1 MHFPETAIVEKL
13 RMPEF
18 LGIDTSNYTTSV
30 AVYISD
36 ENRIIQHKKLL
47 PVKEGA
53 LGLRQSDAVFH
64 HTKQLPEIM
73 EHLSVSIGKTD
84 FSAVSASARPR
95 NTEGSYMPCFLCGE
109 GFARAYSALQ
119 NVPLYMTSHQ
129 TGHILAALYSADRL
143 NLVNEKFIAFHVS
156 GGTTDCLLCEPDD
169 ENILNISEISTSLDL
184 NAGQAVDRVGLMLGL
199 EFPCGKE
206 LEKFAM
212 KADRH
217 FKVKPVLKNGCC
229 CLSGLENKCRNML
242 ENGESRE
249 NISAYCLDFIAET
262 IISMTDYVIQKC
274 GRLPLVFAGGV
285 MSDRLIKDKIISR
298 YDSAVFAEPEFSC
311 DNAAGIAIYAY
322 LKSKGDK
329 IKITEV

>member
-1 MHFPETAIVEKL
+1 
-13 RMPEF
+13 MPEF
-18 LGIDTSNYTTSV
+18 LGIDTSNYTTSA

-36 ENRIIQHKKLL
+36 ENRIIQCKRLL

-64 HTKQLPEIM
+64 HTKQLPEII
-73 EHLSVSIGKTD
+73 EQLSESIENAD

-109 GFARAYSALQ
+109 GFARSYSALQ
-119 NVPLYMTSHQ
+119 NLPLYTTSHQ
-129 TGHILAALYSADRL
+129 TGHILSALYSADRL

-156 GGTTDCLLCEPDD
+156 GGTTDCLLCEPDK

-206 LEKFAM
+206 LEKLAV

-229 CLSGLENKCRNML
+229 CLSGLENKCRSML
-242 ENGESRE
+242 DSGESME

-262 IISMTDYVIQKC
+262 IISMTDYAIQKY

-285 MSDRLIKDKIISR
+285 MSDRLIKDKIILQ
-298 YDSAVFAEPEFSC
+298 YNSASFAEPEFSC
-311 DNAAGIAIYAY
+311 DNASGVAIYAY
-322 LKSKGDK
+322 LRAKADK
-329 IKITEV
+329 IFP